1 MIVASMPSYLWGLPD
16 NLHNRCL
23 RSLQKAQ
30 RGHAELSVNGRC
42 PGSAMQLYPARTDSG
57 YSRIDVAKI
66 VFDEYF
72 DEKVTYD
79 INTRYSKIRSST

>member
-1 MIVASMPSYLWGLPD
+1 MPNCLWKLPEHLHKRYLGA
-16 NLHNRCL
+16 
-23 RSLQKAQ
+23 LQKAQ

-66 VFDEYF
+66 VFDEYL

-79 INTRYSKIRSST
+79 FNTG